1 MAITSKGGYTEI
13 ARVLHE
19 ALADAGV
26 AVHVAIGVAQ
36 RQTVTN
42 LTRKMADLFEN
53 DNPRGFDPQRFYAA
67 VGIIPSEENNNGTRL

>member
-13 ARVLHE
+13 ARVLRE

-42 LTRKMADLFEN
+42 LTRKPADLFEN
-53 DNPRGFDPQRFYAA
+53 DNPRGFNPHPFSEAA
-67 VGIIPSEENNNGTRL
+67 GTLPNNEVPTAA